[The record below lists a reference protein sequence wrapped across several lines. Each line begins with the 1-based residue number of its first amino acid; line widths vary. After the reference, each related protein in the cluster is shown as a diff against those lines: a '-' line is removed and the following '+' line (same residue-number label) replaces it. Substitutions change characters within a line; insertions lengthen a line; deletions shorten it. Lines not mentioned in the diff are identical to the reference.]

1 MYSIRIQLIAPCQ
14 DMKVTT
20 VRFDEDVLSRL
31 DGLARETKRS
41 RNWLIQ
47 EAVGRYLDYEVWFV
61 DQVRVGLEDV
71 EEGRTVPHDQVMAE
85 VREKIAKAGT

>member
-1 MYSIRIQLIAPCQ
+1 
-14 DMKVTT
+14 MKVTT
-20 VRFDEDVLSRL
+20 VRFDEAVLSRL

-85 VREKIAKAGT
+85 VREKIAKAGA

>member
-1 MYSIRIQLIAPCQ
+1 MRIQLIASCH

-61 DQVRVGLEDV
+61 DQVRAGLEDV

-85 VREKIAKAGT
+85 VREKIAKAGA